1 LSEAD
6 NRRTPAPRPRVGGLC
21 TIADVR
27 LEASR
32 LYRATRRGDVP
43 AVDASRMASV
53 LSLISRLIEGSDFE
67 QRLAA
72 IEARL
77 AETKR

>member
-1 LSEAD
+1 
-6 NRRTPAPRPRVGGLC
+6 
-21 TIADVR
+21 
-27 LEASR
+27 
-32 LYRATRRGDVP
+32 
-43 AVDASRMASV
+43 MASV